1 MRSSLL
7 ILLLAATALY
17 GEELKPGEGDVFVRA
32 HCGACHSL
40 DLVTSQRGDR
50 DFWLKT
56 IRWMQKTQ
64 NLWPLPP
71 DQEKLI
77 LDYLA
82 ANYNEE
88 DRGRRPH
95 LDADLLPTRDENSD

>member
-1 MRSSLL
+1 MR
-7 ILLLAATALY
+7 IALLAVLLTATVVSADD
-17 GEELKPGEGDVFVRA
+17 LKPGEGDVFVRA

-40 DLVTSQRGDR
+40 DLVTTQRGDR
-50 DFWLKT
+50 EFWLKT

-71 DQEKLI
+71 DQEKQI

-82 ANYNEE
+82 ANYADE
-88 DRGRRPH
+88 DRGRRPP
-95 LDADLLPTRDENSD
+95 LDPELLPRSPGED

>member
-1 MRSSLL
+1 MRFALFLS
-7 ILLLAATALY
+7 LLLASGAFA
-17 GEELKPGEGDVFVRA
+17 GDLKPGKGDVFVRA

-40 DLVTSQRGDR
+40 DLVTSQRGNR

-71 DQEKLI
+71 DQETLI

-82 ANYNEE
+82 ANYSEE
-88 DRGRRPH
+88 DRGRRPQ
-95 LDADLLPTRDENSD
+95 LDAELLPTRDSDR